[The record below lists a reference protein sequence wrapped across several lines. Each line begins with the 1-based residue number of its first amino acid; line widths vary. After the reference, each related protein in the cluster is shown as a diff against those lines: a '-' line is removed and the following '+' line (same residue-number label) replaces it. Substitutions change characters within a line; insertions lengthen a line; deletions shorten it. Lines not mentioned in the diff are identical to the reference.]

1 MLKALLVKVWPAEM
15 PVSQLPEAMP
25 LYVISTTPA
34 LAAEVAMSA
43 KATTE
48 AQRMVLMFRDVLQQ
62 KCERERNV
70 TGFL

>member
-1 MLKALLVKVWPAEM
+1 M

-25 LYVISTTPA
+25 LYVISITPA

-48 AQRMVLMFRDVLQQ
+48 AERMVFMFRDVLQSV
-62 KCERERNV
+62 KGKRNV
-70 TGFL
+70 TGFLWPWR